1 MLSDSPQKEAK
12 SGILSFLTSSIG
24 RILVSLFVPAI
35 TFVILWQ
42 GFLFLRASNAP
53 KLVIALVAIVWGV
66 GGVALL
72 FFVSNWLIEK
82 LDVTWR
88 TRLQPFLF
96 VGPAVALLVYFLAL
110 PTIRTFILSLQNEN
124 STEFVGFENYI
135 FTFTDRLLLESY
147 RNNLLWLLVGTS
159 LTVILGLLIAVLAD
173 RSRFESVYKGIIF
186 LPMAISFV
194 GSGIIWRFIYYFAPP
209 GRPQIGV
216 LNAIVTAF
224 GGEPQAWLTLL
235 QPWNNF
241 FLIVIMIWLQT
252 GYAMVLF
259 SAAIK
264 GIPADLLEAARV
276 DGASEVDIFFK
287 ITIPSIM
294 GTLITVTTTIII
306 FTLKLF
312 DIVIVMTGGQYGTS
326 VIATQFYRQ
335 MFTYRNFG
343 VGSAIAI
350 VLLVAVVP
358 VMIYNLR
365 SFGER
370 KAFR

>member
-1 MLSDSPQKEAK
+1 MLSGPSEKP
-12 SGILSFLTSSIG
+12 GNVLSWFTNTLG
-24 RILVSLFVPAI
+24 RIIIALIVPI
-35 TFVILWQ
+35 LTFIVLWQ
-42 GFLFLRASNAP
+42 GFLFLRDSNAP
-53 KLVIALVAIVWGV
+53 KMLIVLVAILWGV

-72 FFVSNWLIEK
+72 FFVTNWLIEH
-82 LDVTWR
+82 LPMDWR
-88 TRLQPFLF
+88 TCLQPFLF
-96 VGPAVALLVYFLAL
+96 VGPAIALLFYFLAF
-110 PTIRTFILSLQNEN
+110 PTVRTFILSLKNAN
-124 STEFVGFENYI
+124 STEWVGFQNYL
-135 FTFTDRLLLESY
+135 FSFTDRAMLEAY

-159 LTVILGLLIAVLAD
+159 LCVALGLVIAVLAD
-173 RSRFESVYKGIIF
+173 RSKYENVYKALIF

-194 GSGIIWRFIYYFAPP
+194 GSGIIWRFIYFYAPP

-216 LNAIVTAF
+216 LNAIVTGF

-235 QPWNNF
+235 QPWNNL

-264 GIPADLLEAARV
+264 GIPSELIEAARV
-276 DGASEVDIFFK
+276 DGANEFRIFFK
-287 ITIPSIM
+287 ITIPYIM
-294 GTLITVTTTIII
+294 GTLITVTTTIVI

-312 DIVIVMTGGQYGTS
+312 DIVIVMTGGQYGTQ

-335 MFTYRNFG
+335 FFTNRNFG

-350 VLLVAVVP
+350 VLLIAVIP
-358 VMIYNLR
+358 VMVYNLR

-370 KAFR
+370 QAFK

>member
-1 MLSDSPQKEAK
+1 MLSGPSDRP
-12 SGILSFLTSSIG
+12 GNVLSWITNTLG
-24 RILVSLFVPAI
+24 RIIIALIVPI
-35 TFVILWQ
+35 VTFIVLWQ
-42 GFLFLRASNAP
+42 GFLFLRDSNAP
-53 KLVIALVAIVWGV
+53 KMIIVLVAILWGV

-72 FFVSNWLIEK
+72 FFVTNWLIEQ
-82 LDVTWR
+82 LPTGLR
-88 TRLQPFLF
+88 GRLQPFLF
-96 VGPAVALLVYFLAL
+96 IGPAIALLFYFLAI
-110 PTIRTFILSLQNEN
+110 PTIRTFILSLKSAN
-124 STEFVGFENYI
+124 SNDWVGFQNYL
-135 FTFTDRLLLESY
+135 FTFTDRAMLESY
-147 RNNLLWLLVGTS
+147 RNNLLWLIIGTS
-159 LTVILGLLIAVLAD
+159 LCVSFGLLIAVLAD
-173 RSRFESVYKGIIF
+173 RSKYENVYKALIF

-194 GSGIIWRFIYYFAPP
+194 GSGIIWRFIYYYAPP

-216 LNAIVTAF
+216 LNAIVTGL

-241 FLIVIMIWLQT
+241 FLIIIMIWLQT

-264 GIPADLLEAARV
+264 GIPSELLEAARV
-276 DGASEVDIFFK
+276 DGANEFRIFFK
-287 ITIPSIM
+287 ITIPYIM
-294 GTLITVTTTIII
+294 GTLITVTTTIVI

-312 DIVIVMTGGQYGTS
+312 DIVIVMTGGQYGTH

-335 MFTYRNFG
+335 FFTNRNFG

-350 VLLVAVVP
+350 VLLIAVIP

-370 KAFR
+370 QAFK

>member
-1 MLSDSPQKEAK
+1 MLSGETKK
-12 SGILSFLTSSIG
+12 TSNYPLWIG
-24 RILVSLFVPAI
+24 KLFIAI
-35 TFVILWQ
+35 GLIVINVLILWG
-42 GFLFLRASNAP
+42 GFQFLKNEELQSQIP
-53 KLVIALVAIVWGV
+53 KLIIVLVAILWGV
-66 GGVALL
+66 GGTALL
-72 FFVSNWLIEK
+72 FTSVNWIIEQ
-82 LDVTWR
+82 LPRIWR
-88 TRLQPFLF
+88 TRISPYLF
-96 VGPAVALLVYFLAL
+96 VGPAMALLIYFLAL
-110 PTIRTFILSLQNEN
+110 PTVRTFILSLKNATSDEW
-124 STEFVGFENYI
+124 VGIENYI
-135 FTFTDRLLLESY
+135 FTFTDRAMLEAY
-147 RNNLLWLLVGTS
+147 RNNLLWLVIGTTS
-159 LTVILGLLIAVLAD
+159 CVVFGLLIAVLAD
-173 RSRFESVYKGIIF
+173 RSKYESLFKALIF

-194 GSGIIWRFIYYFAPP
+194 GSGIIWRFIYYYAPP

-216 LNAIVTAF
+216 LNAIVSTL

-264 GIPADLLEAARV
+264 GIPSELLEAARV
-276 DGASEVDIFFK
+276 DGANEFTIFFQ
-287 ITIPSIM
+287 ITIPYIM

-312 DIVIVMTGGQYGTS
+312 DIVIVMTGGQYGTH

-335 MFTYRNFG
+335 FFTNRNFG

-350 VLLVAVVP
+350 VLLIAVVP
-358 VMIYNLR
+358 VMVYNLR

-370 KAFR
+370 QAFK